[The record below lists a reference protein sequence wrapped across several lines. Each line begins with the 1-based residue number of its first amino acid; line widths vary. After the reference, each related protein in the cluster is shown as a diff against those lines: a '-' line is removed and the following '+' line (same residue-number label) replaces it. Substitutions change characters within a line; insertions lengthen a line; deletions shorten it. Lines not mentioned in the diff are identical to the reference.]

1 MTSKIIALQSFC
13 RISLVPLVCLLSAC
27 QSGHNDVYLYYGI
40 NADDKEKSYDGI
52 FNDFES
58 SNGSLS
64 GIWWDIYSERQS
76 SQELAD
82 VSVKVDWVDDI
93 AKQAFKISFNRQGYG
108 ANITVNPD
116 GGYAENI
123 VDDKHSLSFKL
134 KGEKDVCVGIRYMES
149 DGEFWMY
156 GTKLNEY
163 IQFCPKGSDEWV
175 THHVDLDSK
184 QWVFFPY
191 SGNLNL
197 GNKKREKRRVVKV
210 VFEVGKNGNF
220 TLKKGEGQLYLD
232 DIRLASL

>member
-1 MTSKIIALQSFC
+1 MKSKRIALLMTFVAS
-13 RISLVPLVCLLSAC
+13 LLSAC
-27 QSGHNDVYLYYGI
+27 QANNDIYLYYGI
-40 NADDKEKSYDGI
+40 NEDDSEKSFDGI

-76 SQELAD
+76 SQALAA
-82 VSVKVDWVDDI
+82 VTAKVDWVDDT
-93 AKQAFKISFNRQGYG
+93 ANQAFKVRFNRQGYG

-123 VDDKHSLSFKL
+123 VDSRHYLSFKI
-134 KGEKDVCVGIRYMES
+134 KGQDDTCVGLRYMES

-163 IQFCPKGSDEWV
+163 IQFCPSSEDEWV
-175 THHVDLDSK
+175 DHKVDLDSK
-184 QWVFFPY
+184 KWIFFPY

-197 GNKKREKRRVVKV
+197 GNKQRERKRVVKV

-220 TLKKGEGQLYLD
+220 TLKKGEGEILID
-232 DIRLASL
+232 DIRLVSI